1 MKQGIRRLNEHA
13 EFHTEERCH
22 IVEISG
28 KKDDPDMSIARAR
41 VEPGV
46 TTQLH
51 ELDIAERYLVMQGE
65 GEMEYGRDIVAGEN
79 DPDLERRSVGPGD
92 VVLIPPGVA
101 QRITNTGDDDLV
113 FFCVCTPAWEEG
125 VYHSLE

>member
-1 MKQGIRRLNEHA
+1 MKKGIRRLNEHA
-13 EFHTEERCH
+13 ETYTDERAH

-28 KKDDPDMSIARAR
+28 KKDDPDLSIARAR

-46 TTQLH
+46 TTELH
-51 ELDIAERYLVMQGE
+51 ILDIAERYLIMQGE
-65 GEMEYGRDIVAGEN
+65 GEMEYGMDIVAGEN
-79 DPDLERRSVGPGD
+79 DPDLERRSVNPGD

-101 QRITNTGDDDLV
+101 QRITNTGDEDLV

-125 VYHSLE
+125 VYKALE

>member
-1 MKQGIRRLNEHA
+1 MKKGIRRLNEHA
-13 EFHTEERCH
+13 EFQTEERCH

-28 KKDDPDMSIARAR
+28 KKDDPDLSIARAR

-51 ELDIAERYLVMQGE
+51 TLDIAERYLVVSGE
-65 GEMEYGRDIVAGEN
+65 GEMEYGTDVVAGES

-92 VVLIPPGVA
+92 VVLVPPGVA
-101 QRITNTGDDDLV
+101 QRITNKGDEDLV

-125 VYHSLE
+125 VYNSLE

>member
-1 MKQGIRRLNEHA
+1 MKKGIRRLNEHA
-13 EFHTEERCH
+13 ETYTDERAH

-28 KKDDPDMSIARAR
+28 KKDDPDLSIARAR

-46 TTQLH
+46 TTELH
-51 ELDIAERYLVMQGE
+51 TLDIAERYLIMQGE
-65 GEMEYGRDIVAGEN
+65 GEMEYGMDIVAGEN
-79 DPDLERRSVGPGD
+79 DPDLERRSVNPGD

-101 QRITNTGDDDLV
+101 QRITNTGDEDLV

-125 VYHSLE
+125 VYKALE